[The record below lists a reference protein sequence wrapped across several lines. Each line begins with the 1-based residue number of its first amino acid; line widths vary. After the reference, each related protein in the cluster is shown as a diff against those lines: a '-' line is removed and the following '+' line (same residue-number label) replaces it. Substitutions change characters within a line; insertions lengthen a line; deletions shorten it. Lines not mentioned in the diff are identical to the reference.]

1 MDIRQLLVFAK
12 ERGASDLHLS
22 AGSVPIVRIDGSL
35 QRLKAPPL
43 EDAELR
49 EGLYGL
55 LTAPQKQIFEE
66 KHECDFSWALD
77 EDTRYRVNVFMQLRG
92 VAAVF
97 RVIPTQVRGFEEL
110 GLPETLKALCQKD
123 RGLILVTGPTGCGK
137 STTLAAMV
145 DYMNETL
152 QKHIIT
158 IEDPIEFIHKGRN
171 CLINQREVGQHSQTF
186 SSALRVAMRED
197 PDVILIGEMRDLE
210 TVQLAL
216 TAAETGHLV
225 LSTLHTNDAAKTIDR
240 IIDIFPTGG
249 KDQVRTMLSE
259 SLVAVLS
266 QKLLPRKEGRGRA
279 MALEILIANTAIRNL
294 VREDKVFQI
303 ANVLQSGSALGMAT
317 LDMSLLDLV
326 KRGIVSRDEA
336 AKLAADPAKL
346 KVA

>member
-1 MDIRQLLVFAK
+1 
-12 ERGASDLHLS
+12 
-22 AGSVPIVRIDGSL
+22 
-35 QRLKAPPL
+35 
-43 EDAELR
+43 
-49 EGLYGL
+49 
-55 LTAPQKQIFEE
+55 
-66 KHECDFSWALD
+66 
-77 EDTRYRVNVFMQLRG
+77 
-92 VAAVF
+92 
-97 RVIPTQVRGFEEL
+97 
-110 GLPETLKALCQKD
+110 
-123 RGLILVTGPTGCGK
+123 
-137 STTLAAMV
+137 
-145 DYMNETL
+145 MNETL

-158 IEDPIEFIHKGRN
+158 IEDPIEFIHKSRN
-171 CLINQREVGQHSQTF
+171 CLINQREVGQHSHTF

-326 KRGIVSRDEA
+326 KRGVVSRDEA

>member
-1 MDIRQLLVFAK
+1 
-12 ERGASDLHLS
+12 
-22 AGSVPIVRIDGSL
+22 
-35 QRLKAPPL
+35 
-43 EDAELR
+43 
-49 EGLYGL
+49 
-55 LTAPQKQIFEE
+55 
-66 KHECDFSWALD
+66 
-77 EDTRYRVNVFMQLRG
+77 
-92 VAAVF
+92 
-97 RVIPTQVRGFEEL
+97 
-110 GLPETLKALCQKD
+110 
-123 RGLILVTGPTGCGK
+123 
-137 STTLAAMV
+137 
-145 DYMNETL
+145 
-152 QKHIIT
+152 
-158 IEDPIEFIHKGRN
+158 
-171 CLINQREVGQHSQTF
+171 
-186 SSALRVAMRED
+186 
-197 PDVILIGEMRDLE
+197 MRDLE

-303 ANVLQSGSALGMAT
+303 ANVLQSGSSLGMAT

-346 KVA
+346 KAA

>member
-22 AGSVPIVRIDGSL
+22 AGSAPIVRIDGLL
-35 QRLKAPPL
+35 QRLKSPPL
-43 EDAELR
+43 EDTDLR

-55 LTAPQKQIFEE
+55 LTPQQKKTFEE
-66 KHECDFSWALD
+66 KLECDFSWALD
-77 EDTRYRVNVFMQLRG
+77 EDTRYRVNLFRQLRG

-97 RVIPTQVRGFEEL
+97 RVIPVQVRGFEEL
-110 GLPETLKALCQKD
+110 GLPEVLKHLCLRD
-123 RGLILVTGPTGCGK
+123 RGLILITGPTGCGK

-145 DYMNETL
+145 DFMNETL

-158 IEDPIEFIHKGRN
+158 IEDPIEFIHKGKN
-171 CLINQREVGQHSQTF
+171 CLINQREVGQHSTTF
-186 SSALRVAMRED
+186 ASALRVAMRED

-225 LSTLHTNDAAKTIDR
+225 LSTLHTSDAAKTIDR
-240 IIDIFPTGG
+240 IIDIFPAGG

-266 QKLLPRKEGRGRA
+266 QKLLPRKEGKGRA

-294 VREDKVFQI
+294 IREEKVYQI
-303 ANVLQSGSALGMAT
+303 ANVLQAGGSQGMAT

-326 KRGIVSRDEA
+326 KRGEVSRDEA
-336 AKLAADPAKL
+336 AKIAADPARL
-346 KVA
+346 KGA